1 MKTPPVGDQLKEE
14 KSKEGYATILLK
26 KKSIDNVN

>member
-1 MKTPPVGDQLKEE
+1 VGDQLKEE